1 MNLNECFEKRLL
13 KRINPDLEK
22 SKNSLKIAESKLSEA
37 KKLFE
42 AGFFNNSI
50 VSIYTSMFHASRCI
64 LYKDGIQEKSHY
76 AIYIYL
82 KEKYSKKI
90 TQSSLNSL
98 NLLREER
105 HEILYGIEE
114 NMSSEET
121 ENSILDAEKFLE
133 EVKKIYD

>member
-13 KRINPDLEK
+13 KKINPDLEK

-64 LYKDGIQEKSHY
+64 LYKDGIQDKSHY

-105 HEILYGIEE
+105 HEILYGVEE
-114 NMSSEET
+114 NISSEE
-121 ENSILDAEKFLE
+121 AEKFLE